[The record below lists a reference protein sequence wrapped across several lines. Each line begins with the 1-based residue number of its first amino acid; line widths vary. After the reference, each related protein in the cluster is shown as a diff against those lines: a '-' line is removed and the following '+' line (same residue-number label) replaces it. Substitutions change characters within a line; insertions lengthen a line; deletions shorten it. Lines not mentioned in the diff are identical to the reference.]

1 MRVELSSQK
10 AYEPLY
16 QVLGNCEVEYLL
28 MLGQVKE
35 LDLSEVVRAVQL
47 SDEAYQ
53 KLCQDT
59 YVCCD
64 FLPCRVD
71 EGQIS
76 EVALAIRG
84 DTKSVIPYT
93 AWFLGGRNK
102 LKYEPFAKLYD
113 SLADIIDKKG
123 QEVGKMLSLEDS
135 YGRGFIEVIQRE
147 AGQLCDKVQIL
158 PLGVA
163 LTRFY
168 NPHQIGLSTYPVEP
182 VLSLRS
188 YGHLLSL
195 AADASGIRI
204 RSYDYRNT
212 LSSEECPQVTQHSIG
227 AVRSTIQPVAA
238 LLLPAQV
245 YDTWIKIKTANPGEG
260 ILKVIRVSREKWQ
273 SGGAIEFDGRHFQ
286 PLAFIRDVIDEVF
299 GWNPNDSFK
308 LFLTH

>member
-1 MRVELSSQK
+1 MQVELSSQK
-10 AYEPLY
+10 AQKPLY

-28 MLGQVKE
+28 WVGQEVK
-35 LDLSEVVRAVQL
+35 LLNLRKYVRAVQL
-47 SDEAYQ
+47 SDEAYR
-53 KLCQDT
+53 KLCEGT

-71 EGQIS
+71 EGGIT
-76 EVALAIRG
+76 EVALAVRG
-84 DTKSVIPYT
+84 DEKSVIPYT
-93 AWFLGGRNK
+93 AWFFGGRNK
-102 LKYEPFAKLYD
+102 QISKPFAELTD
-113 SLADIIDKKG
+113 SLADIIKKNG
-123 QEVGKMLSLEDS
+123 QDVQKMLSLEDP
-135 YGRGFIEVIQRE
+135 YDRGFIEVIKRE
-147 AGQLCDKVQIL
+147 AGKLCDKVQIL

-168 NPHQIGLSTYPVEP
+168 DPHQIGLSTYPVEP

-299 GWNPNDSFK
+299 GWNQ
-308 LFLTH
+308 

>member
-1 MRVELSSQK
+1 MQVELSSQK
-10 AYEPLY
+10 AHEPLY

-28 MLGQVKE
+28 MVGRVKE
-35 LDLSEVVRAVQL
+35 LDLRENLGVVQL
-47 SDEAYQ
+47 SEEAYQ
-53 KLCQDT
+53 KLCQGT

-71 EGQIS
+71 EGRVS
-76 EVALAIRG
+76 EVALAVRG
-84 DTKSVIPYT
+84 DEKSVIPGT
-93 AWFLGGRNK
+93 AWFFGGRNK
-102 LKYEPFAKLYD
+102 QISEPFAKLYD
-113 SLADIIDKKG
+113 SLAYIINKKG
-123 QEVGKMLSLEDS
+123 QEVEKMLSLEDPHD
-135 YGRGFIEVIQRE
+135 RGFIEVIKRE
-147 AGQLCDKVQIL
+147 AGQICDKVEIL

-168 NPHQIGLSTYPVEP
+168 DPHQIGLSTYPVEP

-204 RSYDYRNT
+204 RSYPYGST

-238 LLLPAQV
+238 LLLPPQV
-245 YDTWIKIKTANPGEG
+245 YDTWIKIKTAKPEEG
-260 ILKVIRVSREKWQ
+260 ISEVIRVSRKEWQ

-299 GWNPNDSFK
+299 RWNQ
-308 LFLTH
+308 

>member
-10 AYEPLY
+10 AQEPHY
-16 QVLGNCEVEYLL
+16 QVLGKCKVQYLL
-28 MLGQVKE
+28 MVGQAKL
-35 LDLSEVVRAVQL
+35 LDLNENVGAVQL
-47 SDEAYQ
+47 SEEAYR
-53 KLCQDT
+53 KLCKGT

-71 EGQIS
+71 IGCIT
-76 EVALAIRG
+76 EVALAVRG
-84 DTKSVIPYT
+84 DKKSVIPYT

-102 LKYEPFAKLYD
+102 QISEPFAKLYD
-113 SLADIIDKKG
+113 SLAYIINEKG
-123 QEVGKMLSLEDS
+123 QEFKEMLSLEGP
-135 YGRGFIEVIQRE
+135 YGRGFIEVIKRE
-147 AGQLCDKVQIL
+147 AGQLCDKVEIL

-168 NPHQIGLSTYPVEP
+168 DPHQIGLSTYPVEP

-188 YGHLLSL
+188 YGHLLSS

-204 RSYDYRNT
+204 RSYPYGST
-212 LSSEECPQVTQHSIG
+212 LSSEECPQVTEHSIG

-245 YDTWIKIKTANPGEG
+245 YDTWIENKTANPGEG

-273 SGGAIEFDGRHFQ
+273 SGGAIELDGRHFQ

-299 GWNPNDSFK
+299 RWNQ
-308 LFLTH
+308 

>member
-10 AYEPLY
+10 AHEPLY

-35 LDLSEVVRAVQL
+35 LDLSEDVRAFQL
-47 SDEAYQ
+47 SDEAYR
-53 KLCQDT
+53 KLCEGT

-64 FLPCRVD
+64 FLSCRVD
-71 EGQIS
+71 EGGIT
-76 EVALAIRG
+76 EVALAVRG
-84 DTKSVIPYT
+84 DKKSVIPYT

-102 LKYEPFAKLYD
+102 QISEPFAELTD
-113 SLADIIDKKG
+113 SLADIINKKG
-123 QEVGKMLSLEDS
+123 QELKEMLSLEDP
-135 YGRGFIEVIQRE
+135 YGRGFIEVIKRE
-147 AGQLCDKVQIL
+147 AGHLCDKVQIL

-168 NPHQIGLSTYPVEP
+168 DPHQIGLSSYPHMP
-182 VLSLRS
+182 VLIRKN

-204 RSYDYRNT
+204 RSYDYRST
-212 LSSEECPQVTQHSIG
+212 LSSEECPQVTEHSIG

-245 YDTWIKIKTANPGEG
+245 YDTWIENKTANPGEG
-260 ILKVIRVSREKWQ
+260 ILKVIRVSRKEWQ
-273 SGGAIEFDGRHFQ
+273 SRGAIELDGRHFQ

-299 GWNPNDSFK
+299 RWNQ
-308 LFLTH
+308 

>member
-1 MRVELSSQK
+1 MSVELSSQK
-10 AYEPLY
+10 AHEPLY

-28 MLGQVKE
+28 MVGRVKE
-35 LDLSEVVRAVQL
+35 LDLRENVGAVQL

-53 KLCQDT
+53 KLCQGT

-71 EGQIS
+71 EGRVS
-76 EVALAIRG
+76 EVALAVRG
-84 DTKSVIPYT
+84 DEKSVIPGT
-93 AWFLGGRNK
+93 AWFFGGRNK
-102 LKYEPFAKLYD
+102 QISEPFAKLYD
-113 SLADIIDKKG
+113 SLAYIINKKG
-123 QEVGKMLSLEDS
+123 QEVQKMLSLEDP
-135 YGRGFIEVIQRE
+135 YGKGFIEVIQRE
-147 AGQLCDKVQIL
+147 AGQLCDKVEIL

-168 NPHQIGLSTYPVEP
+168 DPHQIGLSTYPVEP

-245 YDTWIKIKTANPGEG
+245 YDTWIKNKTPNPVKG
-260 ILKVIRVSREKWQ
+260 ILKVIRVSRGKWQ
-273 SGGAIEFDGRHFQ
+273 SGGVIELEGRHFQ
-286 PLAFIRDVIDEVF
+286 PLTFIRDVIDEVF
-299 GWNPNDSFK
+299 G
-308 LFLTH
+308 

>member
-1 MRVELSSQK
+1 MSVELSSQK
-10 AYEPLY
+10 AQELLY
-16 QVLGNCEVEYLL
+16 QVLGKCEVECILIV
-28 MLGQVKE
+28 GQPKE
-35 LDLSEVVRAVQL
+35 LNLREDVGAVQL
-47 SDEAYQ
+47 SDEAYR
-53 KLCQDT
+53 KLCEGT

-76 EVALAIRG
+76 EVALAVRG

-102 LKYEPFAKLYD
+102 QISEPFAELTD

-123 QEVGKMLSLEDS
+123 QEVEKMLSLEDP
-135 YGRGFIEVIQRE
+135 YDRGFIEVIERE
-147 AGQLCDKVQIL
+147 AGDLCDKVQIL

-168 NPHQIGLSTYPVEP
+168 DPHQIGLSTYPRKP
-182 VLSLRS
+182 VLRSVES
-188 YGHLLSL
+188 YGHLLSV

-204 RSYDYRNT
+204 RRYPYKRR
-212 LSSEECPQVTQHSIG
+212 LSSKKCPQVTKHSIG

-245 YDTWIKIKTANPGEG
+245 YDTWIENKTANSGEG
-260 ILKVIRVSREKWQ
+260 ISELIRVSRKEWQ
-273 SGGAIEFDGRHFQ
+273 NDVAIEFDGRHFQ
-286 PLAFIRDVIDEVF
+286 PLAFIQDVIDEVF
-299 GWNPNDSFK
+299 RWNQ
-308 LFLTH
+308 